1 MKLWHKIFIS
11 SVVITIV
18 GMLAF
23 GIEMIGRTHSNNL
36 DRESDRCISELE
48 LLAQR
53 AQESVENGEN
63 IFQVM
68 TKLNQ
73 DQKKGKRGER
83 GKGFFLLFQGN
94 TCIYKE
100 TNINPEKCAQEL
112 LKAQD
117 REKAVVITENNN
129 YYAMAARTLDAEY
142 TLVYLR
148 SINWIYTNLND
159 NIRQFLVS
167 MAVLM
172 VALNIMSYWIAKRIT
187 RPLEEL
193 ERSAKLLNQGKE
205 APRLKEGPDEMG
217 QLGTVFNSM
226 SQAVQERE
234 EELKQEAFERQR
246 FIESMSHEM
255 NTPLTSIQ
263 GYAQFLQYANCTEE
277 QRAKALENIQKETR
291 RMQAMQRKLMDIH
304 SIKEDMLLIESLDT
318 EEIIEAVVE
327 ELKPRILEKNI
338 TVVEQTELSSI
349 EGDRL
354 IVHILLS
361 NFLRNSITYSE
372 AGSKVEI
379 HIFADEKGRTCLQV
393 KDHGCGIPKEHLDK
407 VTRAFYRV
415 DKSRSRA
422 TGGSGIGLYLCQHI
436 VDVMGGSL
444 KIRSQEGKGTT
455 VTAIF

>member
-23 GIEMIGRTHSNNL
+23 SIGMISRTHKNSL
-36 DRESDRCISELE
+36 ERESDRCVSELE

-53 AQESVENGEN
+53 AKESIENGEN
-63 IFQVM
+63 IFQ
-68 TKLNQ
+68 TITRLSK
-73 DQKKGKRGER
+73 DQKGGRKGKGHFVIF
-83 GKGFFLLFQGN
+83 KGN
-94 TCIYKE
+94 TCVYKE
-100 TNINPEKCAQEL
+100 TSLDPEKIAQAL
-112 LKAQD
+112 QKNQD
-117 REKAVVITENNN
+117 KEKAVVIAKEENH
-129 YYAMAARTLDAEY
+129 YAVAERTLDEEY
-142 TLVYLR
+142 TLVYVR
-148 SINWIYTNLND
+148 SINWVFTNLND
-159 NIRQFLVS
+159 NIRQFLIS
-167 MAVLM
+167 TLVL
-172 VALNIMSYWIAKRIT
+172 VAALSIMSSWIAKRIT

-193 ERSAKLLNQGKE
+193 ERSAKLLNQG
-205 APRLKEGPDEMG
+205 AAAFRLKEGPDEMG
-217 QLGTVFNSM
+217 QLGAVFNSM

-234 EELKQEAFERQR
+234 EELKREAVSRQQ

-263 GYAQFLQYANCTEE
+263 GYAQFLQYANCKQE

-304 SIKEDMLLIESLDT
+304 SIKEDMLLVESLDT
-318 EEIIEAVVE
+318 EEIIEAVEE
-327 ELKPRILEKNI
+327 ELKPKILEKNI
-338 TVVEQTELSSI
+338 TVVEQTELPVI

-361 NFLRNSITYSE
+361 NFLRNSIAYSE

-379 HIFADEKGRTCLQV
+379 HIYADEKGRTCLQV

-455 VTAIF
+455 ITVIF